1 MPFLEDDVNQSSET
15 IKGKEVRKSA
25 SSTNLKSP
33 HDFQH
38 HILDDVLEEN
48 EEEIGMKVKTFHVKL
63 TLTTRFP

>member
-1 MPFLEDDVNQSSET
+1 MVPEDDATLSSDAPKT
-15 IKGKEVRKSA
+15 KDVLKSS

-48 EEEIGMKVKTFHVKL
+48 EEEAWQKVRMLSSFLK
-63 TLTTRFP
+63 